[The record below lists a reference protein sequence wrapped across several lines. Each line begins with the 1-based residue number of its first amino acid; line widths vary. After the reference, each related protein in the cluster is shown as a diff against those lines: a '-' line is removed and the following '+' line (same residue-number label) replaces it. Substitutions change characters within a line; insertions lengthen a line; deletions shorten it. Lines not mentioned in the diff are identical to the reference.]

1 MLIAQPREIH
11 LEDPPDF
18 HVLSPHFSRR
28 VVDTAGDRP
37 RCIDLDGRCFHDVL
51 CDRLLDRLPFFSHFL
66 TLVRRPFCVSLLCAY
81 LPACV
86 VLSCPWELARRPP
99 LRKLASTS
107 SRRATSKEAKDEL
120 RNRSSSPHSSDS
132 LCTSFCYF
140 DYFTPRPLSTHSANN
155 PHLAHLKPAAR
166 IYTLHALLQV
176 LLPAPKSYLPLHTF
190 IHAQQCLLETTR
202 SPLEPPL
209 GRAGPTPRPSACC
222 QSRVELHSFASI
234 MRFTEQLILSM
245 NGCL

>member
-107 SRRATSKEAKDEL
+107 SRRATRKEAKDEL
-120 RNRSSSPHSSDS
+120 RNRSSSSPSTASSLRS
-132 LCTSFCYF
+132 TTLTTLHLVLYRHILQTNRIWLIS
-140 DYFTPRPLSTHSANN
+140 TLPLEST
-155 PHLAHLKPAAR
+155 R
-166 IYTLHALLQV
+166 YTLFYRSFSRPPNL
-176 LLPAPKSYLPLHTF
+176 T
-190 IHAQQCLLETTR
+190 CLYTR
-202 SPLEPPL
+202 SYTHNNVSWKRQDPRWNRRLGGQDPPQDHLHVVSL
-209 GRAGPTPRPSACC
+209 GSNSTASLRSCDS
-222 QSRVELHSFASI
+222 QSS
-234 MRFTEQLILSM
+234 
-245 NGCL
+245 